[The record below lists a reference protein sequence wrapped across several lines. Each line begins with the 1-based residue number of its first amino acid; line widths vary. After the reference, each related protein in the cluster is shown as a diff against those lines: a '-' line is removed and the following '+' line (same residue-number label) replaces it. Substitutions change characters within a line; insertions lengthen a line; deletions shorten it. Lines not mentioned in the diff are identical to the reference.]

1 MISSA
6 IPIRN
11 QTNERIVT
19 HVTNLRTSDG
29 VTSTIFESS
38 FYLTKELKIRTDTN
52 AMQVVAGNVNVSF
65 RHVSHFTRQK
75 QNMRSALCENAIL
88 SFAN

>member
-6 IPIRN
+6 IPIGN

-29 VTSTIFESS
+29 VTSTIFES
-38 FYLTKELKIRTDTN
+38 FYLTKELKIRTDTDV
-52 AMQVVAGNVNVSF
+52 MQVVAGNVNVSF

-75 QNMRSALCENAIL
+75 QNIRSALCENAIL